1 MKTQTYSFILAVLA
15 LSLSGC
21 VSTTDPNAPLSAVR
35 TSPMGPE
42 QHMVSCV
49 DKPAYCADLANN
61 LCPKG
66 FDVTSNVV
74 NEADHGR
81 MTMIIKCY

>member
-1 MKTQTYSFILAVLA
+1 MKRPLFLFIFA
-15 LSLSGC
+15 LPLITAC

-35 TSPMGPE
+35 TSPMGPG

-49 DKPAYCADLANN
+49 DKPAYCAELANK

-74 NEADHGR
+74 NPADYGR
-81 MTMIIKCY
+81 MTMIIKCN